1 MDELHFEW
9 DETKAAINE
18 RKHGVTFTEAATA
31 FEDPF
36 ARVIDDPEHSD
47 LQEEHLILMGISA
60 KARLLIVVHCQRE
73 RHGAIRIISA
83 RKANKYESKQYGRFY
98 DAR

>member
-9 DETKAAINE
+9 DPVKAASNL
-18 RKHGVTFTEAATA
+18 RKHEVSFAEAATA

-47 LQEEHLILMGISA
+47 MQEERLILMGISA

-73 RHGAIRIISA
+73 AHGTIRIISA
-83 RKANKYESKQYGRFY
+83 RKANKYESRQYGRLY